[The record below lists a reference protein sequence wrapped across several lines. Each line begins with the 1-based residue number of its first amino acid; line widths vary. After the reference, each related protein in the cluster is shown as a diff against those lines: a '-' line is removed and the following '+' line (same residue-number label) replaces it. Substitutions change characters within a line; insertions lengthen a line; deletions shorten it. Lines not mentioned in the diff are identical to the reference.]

1 MAPIELEYLPSA
13 QLTHTAAESAATD
26 VEYLPAAHCVQ
37 APEPFKDLNVPAMH
51 AVQLPFEPVNATL
64 QMQWARFELPLKA
77 ELFGGHGIHDALEVA
92 ATAAEYVSGGHST
105 QIASP
110 WTNCQYLP
118 AAHALHVSPTLL
130 KPLLHVQFM
139 ILVLFL
145 GAALLSGHCV
155 QVVLIAAEYVLNP
168 QGEHVPDPMPAF
180 DFPAAHASHSAL
192 PPPTL

>member
-26 VEYLPAAHCVQ
+26 VEYLPAIHCVQ
-37 APEPFKDLNVPAMH
+37 APEPFNDLNVPAMH

-64 QMQWARFELPLKA
+64 QVQLASFELPLTA
-77 ELFGGHGIHDALEVA
+77 ELFWGHGIHDALEVA

-168 QGEHVPDPMPAF
+168 QGEHVPDPLPAF
-180 DFPAAHASHSAL
+180 DFPAAHAAHSAS